1 MSAET
6 TGSEESVFAEA
17 LDGLSRVGV
26 AALVALVV
34 VSALAVMAG
43 LWKLLVVGWVAFVA
57 MAGAAVLGSR
67 AARTRDAF
75 GLVWG
80 YGLAAG
86 AMVTSAAVFLLPQA
100 FGLGGQVGG
109 FGVATGL
116 LAGYASHTASHRLAH
131 VDGVNSAAVE
141 LTAHS
146 LAAGLIIGIIYAA
159 LPDPGLLL
167 GLAIVSHKGPAG
179 YAAARRL
186 RHEGQRISLLLLPAA
201 GVALAAIPV
210 AIIQPPLSA
219 NVSAAVFGFA
229 AGIFLHLAMD
239 FLPECELGG
248 EVGEVAEL
256 GEMDGEA
263 HHLLDRLRMHAV
275 GSTALGALAVFGA
288 WLVIA

>member
-1 MSAET
+1 MTTETAE
-6 TGSEESVFAEA
+6 SEESVFEG
-17 LDGLSRVGV
+17 GLGAVSTVGIAGV
-26 AALVALVV
+26 GGLVV
-34 VSALAVMAG
+34 VSLLAATAG
-43 LWKLLVVGWVAFVA
+43 LWKLLVVGWVAFLA
-57 MAGAAVLGSR
+57 MAGCAVLGVR

-100 FGLGGQVGG
+100 FGLGGQIGG
-109 FGVATGL
+109 FGVAAGL

-131 VDGVNSAAVE
+131 VDRFNSAAAE
-141 LTAHS
+141 LTAHAI
-146 LAAGLIIGIIYAA
+146 AAGLIIGVIYAA

-186 RHEGQRISLLLLPAA
+186 RHAGRGVSVLLLPAA
-201 GVALAAIPV
+201 GVAIAAIPV
-210 AIIQPPLSA
+210 ALVQPPLPTD
-219 NVSAAVFGFA
+219 VSAAVFGFA
-229 AGIFLHLAMD
+229 AGVFLHVAMD

-248 EVGEVAEL
+248 EIGQVARL
-256 GEMDGEA
+256 DDMDGEA
-263 HHLLDRLRMHAV
+263 HHLLDRLRLHAV
-275 GSTALGALAVFGA
+275 ASTAFGAAAVFGA